1 MNFKKLCAITLS
13 LFLSFSVFAEE
24 LKIDTNNTKISFFT
38 GLFVISHDD
47 KNSTL
52 FGFQHQDENLK
63 RNTFL
68 GTFSPITGAIITA
81 DQATYFYTG
90 VQAEY
95 KIGSLK
101 FTPSFTP
108 GYYDSGDG
116 KDLGNTLEFKTE
128 VQLSM
133 DLTKSSQFGLSYNH
147 ISNGN
152 LGDKNPGA
160 NSYMFNFF
168 KNF

>member
-1 MNFKKLCAITLS
+1 MNFRIIYTIVLLM
-13 LFLSFSVFAEE
+13 FLSIQAFAENI
-24 LKIDTNNTKISFFT
+24 KIDNNTKISFFT
-38 GLFVISHDD
+38 GLFDLSHDD

-52 FGFQHQDENLK
+52 FGFQHQNTDLN

-68 GTFSPITGAIITA
+68 GKLSPITGAIITA
-81 DQATYFYTG
+81 DNATYVYTG
-90 VQAEY
+90 VQAQY
-95 KIGSLK
+95 KIGSLN

-116 KDLGNTLEFKTE
+116 KDLGNALEFKTE
-128 VQLSM
+128 VQFSIELP
-133 DLTKSSQFGLSYNH
+133 KNSQFGLSYNH

>member
-1 MNFKKLCAITLS
+1 MKFKKIFVIILS
-13 LFLSFSVFAEE
+13 LFFSFSVFAEDV
-24 LKIDTNNTKISFFT
+24 KIDSNDTKISFYT
-38 GLFVISHDD
+38 GLFDISHND

-52 FGFQHQDENLK
+52 FGFQHQNENLK

-68 GTFSPITGAIITA
+68 GKISPITGAIITA
-81 DQATYFYTG
+81 DNATYFYTG

-133 DLTKSSQFGLSYNH
+133 DLTKKSQFGLSYNH
-147 ISNGN
+147 ISNAN
-152 LGDKNPGA
+152 LGEKNPGA

>member
-1 MNFKKLCAITLS
+1 MNFKIIYTIV
-13 LFLSFSVFAEE
+13 FSMFFSIQAFAENI
-24 LKIDTNNTKISFFT
+24 KIDNNTKISFFT
-38 GLFVISHDD
+38 GLFDKSHDD

-52 FGFQHQDENLK
+52 FGFQHQNTDLN

-68 GTFSPITGAIITA
+68 GKLSPITGAIITA
-81 DQATYFYTG
+81 DRATYVYTG

-95 KIGSLK
+95 KIGMLN

-128 VQLSM
+128 VQLSIE
-133 DLTKSSQFGLSYNH
+133 LPKNSQFGLSYNH

-152 LGDKNPGA
+152 FGDKNPGA